1 MSRTRWRFSIDGPGI
16 PMPPA
21 LDDSALRAVIADL
34 PSTSLEEGIRETVR
48 RFRALDA
55 SGRLETADIDGE
67 TVGPA
72 AAGKSS

>member
-1 MSRTRWRFSIDGPGI
+1 MSIDGPAI
-16 PMPPA
+16 PMPPS

-34 PSTSLEEGIRETVR
+34 PSTPLEEGVRETVR

-55 SGRLETADIDGE
+55 AGRLDTADIDGE

-72 AAGKSS
+72 AAGKPS